1 MADILGSLEV
11 THIIEILDNKII
23 LVIEIL
29 RIEKKDSVTPPLI
42 YVPSKQEKN

>member
-29 RIEKKDSVTPPLI
+29 RIEKKTFGDTSFDLRAL
-42 YVPSKQEKN
+42 KAGKN